1 MMQRLEHT
9 PYPRLRVWAV
19 AAVLAALLGLSALA
33 LSPTQ
38 SRHAVLDQ
46 LQRPATPSPTT
57 GLGPATA
64 APARFVRRSK
74 TGYSVAVTLTPNRAN
89 GPIGLSI
96 HVLRRG
102 RALSGVTAQ
111 VSFSMPSM
119 NMWNAYGAALRPS
132 AGGRYAAAIPVLG
145 MAGDWRLRI
154 ELTPRSG
161 RPFEVVVDD
170 RIAA

>member
-1 MMQRLEHT
+1 MHRVEHT
-9 PYPRLRVWAV
+9 SFLRLRVWVA
-19 AAVLAALLGLSALA
+19 AAVLAALLGIGALA

-38 SRHAVLDQ
+38 GRHALLDQ
-46 LQRPATPSPTT
+46 LQRPATPGRTAAP
-57 GLGPATA
+57 GHGPA
-64 APARFVRRSK
+64 APARFLRRSG
-74 TGYSVAVTLTPNRAN
+74 TGYSVAITLTPNRAN

-96 HVLRRG
+96 HVFGHG
-102 RALSGVTAQ
+102 RPLSNARAR

-119 NMWNAYGAALRPS
+119 NMWNAYSAPLRAS